1 VVFDL
6 QALGEDRGALRYLEP
21 LLGQPLPPNQRR
33 ELLFWTADSHAAL
46 GEHVEAARLY
56 LGSATILDPFAMDP
70 WAQTARY
77 RAAQELAEGGLHA
90 DARRQFVAL
99 QNATSDPARQAVLR
113 HELQQL
119 TLEAERARSG
129 EAGATRPEP

>member
-1 VVFDL
+1 
-6 QALGEDRGALRYLEP
+6 
-21 LLGQPLPPNQRR
+21 
-33 ELLFWTADSHAAL
+33 
-46 GEHVEAARLY
+46 
-56 LGSATILDPFAMDP
+56 MDP

-119 TLEAERARSG
+119 TLEAERARPA
-129 EAGATRPEP
+129 EAGAARPEP